1 MKKRNC
7 MISSPLRCCECG
19 GIFPIMRPLGHMRE
33 KNHIKD
39 MWCPYCKK
47 ESKFIERGNWYE

>member
-7 MISSPLRCCECG
+7 MIVSDLRCIECG
-19 GIFPIMRPLGHMRE
+19 NIFPIMRSKGYMRE

-39 MWCPYCKK
+39 MWCPVCKK
-47 ESKFIERGNWYE
+47 ESKFIERGDLV